1 MRTMTKKFKSL
12 YASALT
18 VGPFCCIE
26 LVNDWQPR
34 GSMRFW
40 SVKKDLCC
48 DNTNIF
54 LIPPLK
60 YKVLQNPN
68 LLKVDFGKLNAV
80 MSCQRTIS
88 HKSLSKF
95 WIMFWIKLAL
105 LTTTWQILD
114 FMSPFHVHNHNHTFC

>member
-1 MRTMTKKFKSL
+1 
-12 YASALT
+12 
-18 VGPFCCIE
+18 
-26 LVNDWQPR
+26 
-34 GSMRFW
+34 MRFW

-88 HKSLSKF
+88 QEF
-95 WIMFWIKLAL
+95 IK
-105 LTTTWQILD
+105 ILD
-114 FMSPFHVHNHNHTFC
+114 YVLDLTRIINYVNMTNIRLYVSISRT